1 VELISPDSGDPL
13 DGERFARIKG
23 RIVEEGVLVGGM
35 SHCLPG
41 PESMLFLS
49 PPLVLT
55 QAEAD
60 KIIAAF
66 EAAIT

>member
-1 VELISPDSGDPL
+1 MITPETGDPL
-13 DGERFARIKG
+13 DGERFAQVKG
-23 RIVEEGVLVGGM
+23 RIKEEGVLVGGM

-55 QAEAD
+55 ETEAD

-66 EAAIT
+66 EAAIP